1 MSKANILSKAIVP
14 LQRTAEQNTSATFKV
29 TESTGAER
37 VEAIQYGLEGRDFE
51 CQVHVRRWKYKYEF
65 VSLELQVT
73 SAFAQH
79 QPLQVLSCQLGELL

>member
-37 VEAIQYGLEGRDFE
+37 VKAIQCGPREQDFE
-51 CQVHVRRWKYKYEF
+51 CQVHVRRWKHKYEF
-65 VSLELQVT
+65 VGLELQIIP
-73 SAFAQH
+73 APA
-79 QPLQVLSCQLGELL
+79 